1 MAKSKIFSKVPIEV
15 PNRSGF
21 NMSHSTSFT
30 ATCGTLIPALVEPLL
45 PNTDISL
52 DVLNCQVQFPPFASD
67 FYGQVQAKLEAF
79 FVPYRVLYGGWQD
92 FITHDNKNGYPSTES
107 ENVKVKY
114 LPRLSNA
121 FSEDGSTIYLD
132 TGAGSLADF
141 LGHKSMETDLEVIFS
156 NSLPFLAYHKIYE
169 DFYLNWK
176 MQKRLFRKFVPGES
190 VANDVEFAPYITLPS
205 DNPSEVLFANPYFN
219 DGVSIFDLRQRNWRK
234 DYFTNASLTPQQGE
248 STSIVPSFREGWV
261 VDTGYMLDGQGEKL
275 QSVISADV
283 ANFPSYIHASPNDE
297 YGITQFTMSQ
307 LFAANAIENWK
318 IRQNLV
324 GNKYDDQI
332 FGNFGIRPSS
342 AVLDRSVYL
351 GQRTFDVY
359 TKGVLQTAPAQT
371 EGDVSTSN
379 LFGSVGAKYGSGQAI
394 GQGSIVGN
402 FKTTEHGFL
411 FVMFSIVPEA
421 LYSSGTRRYLGAST
435 MADFPFPLLSS
446 VGDQEIRDWEI
457 EHGSRDINVQNGRTF
472 GYTQRYS
479 EYKYHHNE
487 VHGMLRDEEAME
499 AYQLQRSFYQNDAHL
514 TSDFLEIPTDYLD
527 QVYAVSQQGNYAW
540 VNINFG
546 FNNVNPLPE
555 YSLPTLAPLK
565 DVHTEYADLNGSYL

>member
-1 MAKSKIFSKVPIEV
+1 MAKSKIFSKVPIEI

-92 FITHDNKNGYPSTES
+92 FITHDNKNGYPAAES

-114 LPRLSNA
+114 LPRLSNI
-121 FSEDGSTIYLD
+121 FHSDGSSIYLG

-141 LGHKSMETDLEVIFS
+141 LGHKSMETDVEVVFS

-176 MQKRLFRKFVPGES
+176 MQKRLFRRFVPGES

-219 DGVSIFDLRQRNWRK
+219 DGVSIFHLRQRNWRK

-248 STSIVPSFREGWV
+248 STSILAKLTDSFGLGTGFVGQDAVLSDNTGNPLLTVEYNEGDVPP
-261 VDTGYMLDGQGEKL
+261 
-275 QSVISADV
+275 QSPDV
-283 ANFPSYIHASPNDE
+283 
-297 YGITQFTMSQ
+297 TRFTMSQ

-359 TKGVLQTAPAQT
+359 TKGVLQTAPAQVQ
-371 EGDVSTSN
+371 GDVSTSN
-379 LFGSVGAKYGSGQAI
+379 LFGSVGSKYGSGQAI

-457 EHGSRDINVQNGRTF
+457 EHGSTDIDVNSGRTF

-487 VHGMLRDEEAME
+487 VHGKLRDDEEME
-499 AYQLQRSFYQNDAHL
+499 SYQLQRSFYQYDAQL